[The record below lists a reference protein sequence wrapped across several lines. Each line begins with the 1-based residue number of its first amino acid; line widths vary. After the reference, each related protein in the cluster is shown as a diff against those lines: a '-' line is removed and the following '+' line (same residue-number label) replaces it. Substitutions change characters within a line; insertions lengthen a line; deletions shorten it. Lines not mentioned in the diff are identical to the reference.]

1 MTIAKPAWRAAL
13 DAADT
18 AQLDLHTDTEYI
30 LSTRDRADLKWLL
43 SRKDPAAQKLS
54 PYVTALLHH
63 KIETARKA
71 AAQGTDQ
78 LVIPLKRITYVLNDE
93 ASRVGILTMSIAA
106 RPGHIPVGSVLG
118 ATLIGMER
126 FQKAPLLTED
136 GTLRTL
142 CVLKIETVDYGSDSA

>member
-1 MTIAKPAWRAAL
+1 MTITKPARPAAM
-13 DAADT
+13 DAAGT

-30 LSTRDRADLKWLL
+30 LRARDRADLKWLL

-54 PYVTALLHH
+54 PYVVGLLRY
-63 KIETARKA
+63 KVENARKA

-93 ASRVGILTMSIAA
+93 AARVGILTMCIAA

-126 FQKAPLLTED
+126 FQKAPMLTED

-142 CVLKIETVDYGSDSA
+142 CVLKVETVDYGSDGA